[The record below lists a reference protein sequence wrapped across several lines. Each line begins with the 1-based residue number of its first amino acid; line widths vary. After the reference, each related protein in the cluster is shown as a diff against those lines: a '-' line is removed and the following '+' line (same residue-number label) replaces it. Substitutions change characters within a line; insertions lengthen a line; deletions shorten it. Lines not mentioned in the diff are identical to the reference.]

1 MFFTLF
7 KVVALFYVRKYFI
20 LLHFN
25 IVLVYVSILTLN
37 TQTYFIHTYVYTTHK

>member
-7 KVVALFYVRKYFI
+7 KVVALFYERKYII

-25 IVLVYVSILTLN
+25 IVLVYVSILILN
-37 TQTYFIHTYVYTTHK
+37 TQTYSYTYVYTTHK